1 MKKITTVAGQVLST
15 RTFLRPVSHG
25 SIRCIVQASIR
36 GCSWLFVVSND
47 GVKFSHLGE
56 TESWSDEWFSC
67 TVGDG
72 FETFDGY
79 RFFWW
84 ILGWFDVFCWFRVWK
99 FHNWSFEVSKKVI
112 EQVFAGGAT
121 SWQGH
126 YSMCLLPQM
135 THVHYTNWNDWMHHC
150 NWIDVYDFLCM
161 DSLLLCSY
169 KSVKQLN
176 HISMLWLV
184 QLRFDTE
191 EDMSF
196 CRCMK
201 CGEEGQDVF
210 WRERVSNHWSVTL
223 QESSNWKWNGP
234 YFDDQSFVE
243 TSYPSSMYRPC
254 TAQSSRTKTLDGC
267 LSFISVS
274 VRIHVQSNQKIFPS
288 LWKEPM
294 TRFAITKLKCF
305 LKCSFWKDINQKIK
319 HSRQCTVERY
329 VPSLLSWYLHIF
341 TTRRCWCWDVQKSP
355 TELEEV

>member
-1 MKKITTVAGQVLST
+1 
-15 RTFLRPVSHG
+15 
-25 SIRCIVQASIR
+25 
-36 GCSWLFVVSND
+36 
-47 GVKFSHLGE
+47 
-56 TESWSDEWFSC
+56 
-67 TVGDG
+67 
-72 FETFDGY
+72 
-79 RFFWW
+79 
-84 ILGWFDVFCWFRVWK
+84 
-99 FHNWSFEVSKKVI
+99 
-112 EQVFAGGAT
+112 
-121 SWQGH
+121 
-126 YSMCLLPQM
+126 
-135 THVHYTNWNDWMHHC
+135 
-150 NWIDVYDFLCM
+150 M

-210 WRERVSNHWSVTL
+210 RRERVSNHWSVTL

-274 VRIHVQSNQKIFPS
+274 VRIHVQPNQKIFPS

-294 TRFAITKLKCF
+294 TRFAITKLKRF
-305 LKCSFWKDINQKIK
+305 LKMLFLKGHQSKNQTFKPMHCRKICSFTLK
-319 HSRQCTVERY
+319 
-329 VPSLLSWYLHIF
+329 LIF
-341 TTRRCWCWDVQKSP
+341 TYIYYKTMLVLRCSKITDWIGRSVSRKPGMLSP
-355 TELEEV
+355 SEVFCSTPS